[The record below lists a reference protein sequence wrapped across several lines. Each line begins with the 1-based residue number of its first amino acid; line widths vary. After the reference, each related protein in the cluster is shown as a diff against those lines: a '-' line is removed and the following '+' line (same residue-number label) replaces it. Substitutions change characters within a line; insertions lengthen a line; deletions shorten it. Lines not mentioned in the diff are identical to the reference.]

1 MFTVGCCLLARYDGI
16 SAYETILQYFLM
28 LRSEVRSQV
37 SDLTIHIGVWNF
49 IGQEQGHIN
58 IVAYPLVYFLTA
70 CSKIYSLILSPYL

>member
-1 MFTVGCCLLARYDGI
+1 
-16 SAYETILQYFLM
+16 M